1 MFEIIGNNPL
11 TGLVYLCYTQ
21 VDPHGL
27 FIIKE
32 AKSIQSFHKLDKQK
46 QIQILNAAMKEFAE
60 KGYKRASTNQIV
72 NYAGIGKGM
81 LFYYFKTKQELYYY
95 LIDYGLDFVESE
107 YLNKVNMEET
117 DFIERIKQATKIKMK
132 SYANHPDLF
141 HFLGTIFMSE
151 NIDLPESLQKKYEK
165 FYQLG
170 YSLLYDN
177 IDTSLFRSDVDVEKA
192 FQLIQWAIDGYQ
204 NNLIHRL
211 QGKNLSSYNFD
222 PLWEEFF
229 EYLNVLKTA
238 FYNR

>member
-1 MFEIIGNNPL
+1 
-11 TGLVYLCYTQ
+11 
-21 VDPHGL
+21 
-27 FIIKE
+27 
-32 AKSIQSFHKLDKQK
+32 
-46 QIQILNAAMKEFAE
+46 
-60 KGYKRASTNQIV
+60 
-72 NYAGIGKGM
+72 
-81 LFYYFKTKQELYYY
+81 
-95 LIDYGLDFVESE
+95 
-107 YLNKVNMEET
+107 
-117 DFIERIKQATKIKMK
+117 
-132 SYANHPDLF
+132 
-141 HFLGTIFMSE
+141 
-151 NIDLPESLQKKYEK
+151 SLQKKYEK